1 MALERRRV
9 YVNEFWYLISKESS
23 PASIVGFKCVPYPSS
38 RIIFYVEQICL
49 NSTCKKLL
57 FLWLILCKLFKMRIF
72 TIDTQVNGNIQITK
86 HKRQPLGL
94 QANHHVEVELNEQT
108 MHILILTLK
117 KSTQRYH
124 CRSATHSSARSRSLP
139 AAGACSMVVL
149 GNPSNVHAPS
159 AAGLQVDSSPASWA
173 YHRYEPSEIWPH
185 RFRLSGTLR
194 GQGQLIF

>member
-94 QANHHVEVELNEQT
+94 QASHYVEVELNEQT
-108 MHILILTLK
+108 IHSNTHVEKIHTTIPLPISETFISTKQIIASSRCMQYGGAGKSFQCSCTKCCWSAGRFQPSILGI
-117 KSTQRYH
+117 SPVR
-124 CRSATHSSARSRSLP
+124 AIGNM
-139 AAGACSMVVL
+139 AASVSFIR
-149 GNPSNVHAPS
+149 NI
-159 AAGLQVDSSPASWA
+159 AG
-173 YHRYEPSEIWPH
+173 
-185 RFRLSGTLR
+185 
-194 GQGQLIF
+194 